1 MNPIP
6 LLSSSSRPQRRIGL
20 RLSLALLWPALLAT
34 TAFAAPVDDP
44 FPEKIAKADVRIELQ
59 TIASD
64 LASPVLL
71 VAAPDGSDRLFI
83 VDQSGLLRVVEK
95 GQLRAEPFLDVRER
109 LVKLRPGFDE
119 RGLLGLAFDPD
130 FQNSAKPGHRRVF
143 TYTSE
148 PVGERTDFP
157 IVHGTDAPD
166 HQAIITSWKVSADGQ
181 RIDPASRKEVLRI
194 DEPQFNHNGGMIA
207 FGPDGFLY
215 IALGDGGGANDLG
228 PGHNV
233 ETGNAQDKNVALGK
247 MLRIDVNGTNAKNRA
262 YGIPKDNPFVAG
274 GGLAEI
280 FAIGLRNPWR
290 FSFDGPSPLVGDV
303 GQNKLELVHR
313 VERGGNHG
321 WRIKEGTFRFNVTG
335 TIELPDASLP
345 KGLIDPVLQYDRDE
359 GTSIMGGYVYRGK
372 ALPALAGQYV
382 FGDYREGKSSNGR
395 LFSAKLPNGKISELR
410 IGSDDRPL
418 GFLLKG
424 FGQDNAGEL
433 YVCGSKE
440 PGPLGN
446 GGVVLKIVPAKP

>member
-1 MNPIP
+1 MKALP
-6 LLSSSSRPQRRIGL
+6 LSPPTRPGRRFGL
-20 RLSLALLWPALLAT
+20 RSSPAWCLPALLAA

-59 TIASD
+59 PVASG

-83 VDQSGLLRVVEK
+83 VDQSGLIRVVAG
-95 GQLRAEPFLDVRER
+95 GQLATEPFLDVRQR
-109 LVKLRPGFDE
+109 LVELRPGFDE

-130 FQNSAKPGHRRVF
+130 FKDAEKPGHRRVF

-157 IVHGTDAPD
+157 IVHGSEPPD
-166 HQAIITSWKVSADGQ
+166 HQAVIASWKVSADGQ

-233 ETGNAQDKNVALGK
+233 ESGNAQDKNVTLGK
-247 MLRIDVNGTNAKNRA
+247 MLRIDVNGTDAKNGA
-262 YGIPKDNPFVAG
+262 YGIPRDNPFASS
-274 GGLAEI
+274 GGLREI
-280 FAIGLRNPWR
+280 YAIGLRNPWR
-290 FSFDGPSPLVGDV
+290 FSFDGKTLLVGDV
-303 GQNKLELVHR
+303 GQNKLELLHR
-313 VERGGNHG
+313 VELGGNYG
-321 WRIKEGTFRFNVTG
+321 WRIKEGTFKFNITG
-335 TIELPDASLP
+335 TIEAADASLP

-359 GTSIMGGYVYRGK
+359 GTSIIGGHVYHGK
-372 ALPALAGQYV
+372 AFPALAGQYV
-382 FGDYREGKSSNGR
+382 FGDYRHGKGTAGR
-395 LFSAKLPNGKISELR
+395 LFFAPLPNGKISELR
-410 IGSDDRPL
+410 IGADDRTL

-424 FGQDNAGEL
+424 FGQDHAGEL
-433 YVCGSKE
+433 YVCGSAQ
-440 PGPLGN
+440 PGPVGT
-446 GGVVLKIVPAKP
+446 GGVVMKIVPAKR